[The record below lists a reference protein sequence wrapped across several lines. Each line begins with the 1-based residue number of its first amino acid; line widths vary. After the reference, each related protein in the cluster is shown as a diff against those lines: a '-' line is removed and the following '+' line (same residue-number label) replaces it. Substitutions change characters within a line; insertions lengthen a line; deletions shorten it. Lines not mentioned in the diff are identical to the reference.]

1 MSDVSVGASVSGGAS
16 VSTVSEVEA
25 LLDER
30 VTGFE
35 VRGGSTVIG
44 LCREHYNKLYRLS
57 SAVPEG
63 AFCGTEQ
70 RGNTCTLINRRC
82 PEPDKIN
89 TYFQQ
94 TQLDGLTTAN
104 KKVYSESDFY
114 P

>member
-1 MSDVSVGASVSGGAS
+1 MSAKALRVSIPQQLVSAQCVQCVRGASVSS
-16 VSTVSEVEA
+16 VSEVEA

-35 VRGGSTVIG
+35 VRRGSTVIG

-57 SAVPEG
+57 SAVPKC

-70 RGNTCTLINRRC
+70 RGNTLINKRC

-89 TYFQQ
+89 TYLQQ
-94 TQLDGLTTAN
+94 TN
-104 KKVYSESDFY
+104 
-114 P
+114 